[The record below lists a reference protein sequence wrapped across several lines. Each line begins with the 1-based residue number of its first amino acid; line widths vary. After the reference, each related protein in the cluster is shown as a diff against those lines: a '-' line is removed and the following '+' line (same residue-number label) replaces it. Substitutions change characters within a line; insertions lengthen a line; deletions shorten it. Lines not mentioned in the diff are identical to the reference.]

1 LRGENRRVP
10 VSAVTARRLQG
21 GWYVVNGIWPLLSM
35 RSFEAVSGPKPDAF
49 QTRTAAVLFLAA
61 GLALQPWSDQP
72 STDGTRIL
80 AAASAAGTAGVIWA
94 HARSLRRPLLA
105 ESLLEA
111 GFATAA
117 LRGRR

>member
-1 LRGENRRVP
+1 
-10 VSAVTARRLQG
+10 VTARRLQG
-21 GWYVVNGIWPLLSM
+21 GWYLANGIWPLLSM

-49 QTRTAAVLFLAA
+49 QTRTAGVLFLAA
-61 GLALQPWSDQP
+61 GLALQPWSGSPYATDH
-72 STDGTRIL
+72 DGTRIL
-80 AAASAAGTAGVIWA
+80 AAATAAGTAGVIWA
-94 HARSLRRPLLA
+94 HARSVRWTLLA